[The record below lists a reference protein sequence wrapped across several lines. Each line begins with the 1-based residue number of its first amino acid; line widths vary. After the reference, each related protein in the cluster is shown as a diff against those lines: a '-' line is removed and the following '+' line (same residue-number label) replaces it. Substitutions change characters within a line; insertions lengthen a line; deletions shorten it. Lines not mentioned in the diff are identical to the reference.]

1 MLGLGK
7 ESARARSA
15 GKGWASTVH
24 KMNRRFASSSS
35 EANSG
40 SALSS
45 TEWSTFTLRSRSSQ
59 GRMFEFPVDT
69 ILVPYETIPYRTV
82 PYYIVPYGLFHA
94 TREFHRSP
102 TTFNRGSRFSAP
114 VRSKGEGSL
123 IWNRPFLLSLLAQ
136 GATRWSTAIS
146 AIRKRSLKRT
156 SGFGHTLDTYRPA
169 LSFYNAF
176 REG

>member
-15 GKGWASTVH
+15 GKGCASTVH

-59 GRMFEFPVDT
+59 GRMFEFRLDR
-69 ILVPYETIPYRTV
+69 ILVPCETILYGTV
-82 PYYIVPYGLFHA
+82 PYCIVPYGLFHV
-94 TREFHRSP
+94 TGIH
-102 TTFNRGSRFSAP
+102 N
-114 VRSKGEGSL
+114 K
-123 IWNRPFLLSLLAQ
+123 
-136 GATRWSTAIS
+136 GATINT
-146 AIRKRSLKRT
+146 
-156 SGFGHTLDTYRPA
+156 P
-169 LSFYNAF
+169 
-176 REG
+176 